1 VILRDGRQHALRAR
15 TLAGASLALALGLVA
30 CRKGSFTPPCE
41 EVPRVQI
48 LLQTSDR
55 ANVGENGQS
64 WPTKLV
70 VYQLTGSSRLDQ
82 LDPEQ
87 LKEDAAKALGDEL
100 ADKRELTAFPTT
112 FEKLELALKPKV
124 THLLVVAEFQET
136 LGTAWYTT
144 YTVPSGV
151 RDAQCAAAAKDEE
164 PPLPC
169 VYVAIEGSELVGGG
183 MAPANFSIDEFE
195 TVCAAIGPAKKK
207 AKPKAKPKMP
217 DAPDLS
223 TPKTPKTPTTPTGPK
238 TPTAPTKPVAPNVP
252 GR

>member
-1 VILRDGRQHALRAR
+1 M
-15 TLAGASLALALGLVA
+15 
-30 CRKGSFTPPCE
+30 
-41 EVPRVQI
+41 QI

-55 ANVGENGQS
+55 ANIGENGQS

-82 LDPEQ
+82 LDPEA
-87 LKEDAAKALGDEL
+87 LKEEAEKALGDEF

-112 FEKLELALKPKV
+112 NEKLELALKPKV
-124 THLLVVAEFQET
+124 THLLVVAEFRET
-136 LGTAWYTT
+136 LGTAWYAT

-151 RDAQCAAAAKDEE
+151 RDAQCSAAAKDEE

-183 MAPANFSIDEFE
+183 MAPSGFAMEPFE
-195 TVCAAIGPAKKK
+195 TVCAAIGAAKKKKK
-207 AKPKAKPKMP
+207 AKAKPSMP
-217 DAPDLS
+217 DTPDLS
-223 TPKTPKTPTTPTGPK
+223 TPKTPKTPTGPK
-238 TPTAPTKPVAPNVP
+238 TQSAPSKPVAPTKPNVP